1 MMMPDSGVPDSVIGN
16 SSDIAEI
23 GPMPG
28 STPTSVP
35 MKTPMK
41 QYSRLT
47 GKSAMEKP
55 CMTLTRVSIASADLE
70 NAGGQLDQQHVLEYP
85 PRTERGEHG
94 NRQCQGP
101 AHRIDPAQ
109 QQQHQR
115 DRGEQEAE
123 RLQRQRKC
131 DQAGNHDQRSGP
143 ARTLP
148 AGGETGPA
156 LGDRS

>member
-1 MMMPDSGVPDSVIGN
+1 MPAIMMMPASGVPDSVIGN

-35 MKTPMK
+35 MNTPMK

-47 GKSAMEKP
+47 GNSAMEKP

-70 NAGGQLDQQHVLEYP
+70 NAGRQLDQQHVLEHP
-85 PRTERGEHG
+85 PRAERDEYR
-94 NRQCQGP
+94 NRHRQRP
-101 AHRIDPAQ
+101 AHRIDRAQ

-123 RLQRQRKC
+123 RLPQIGR
-131 DQAGNHDQRSGP
+131 
-143 ARTLP
+143 
-148 AGGETGPA
+148 
-156 LGDRS
+156 